1 MISVEFQKK
10 HPNSQKSRSDVS
22 FGTDRVVPL
31 RRTQWVAAFQATNSS
46 KESKRSTGVRWACIE
61 QLRPLHPHQQSLHP
75 PRANSGPKSSKRQLL
90 PSTPEGIHRACQSPR
105 QLLLCIRFG
114 HYRALADANLATWR
128 QSASATTATTA
139 VRVVNG
145 DWGVVTLALTREF
158 GKTFAVLNMANA
170 QTPGGGYLEGMAAQE
185 ENMFR
190 RTDCHFTLTD
200 AVRDAL
206 TGEYHHEMS
215 ALINATDGRV
225 YLDLQRPRVCVRGP
239 EKDASDNWSYN
250 WLEDDEV
257 FSFYEMRGAADD
269 LRDGDA
275 FSPEN
280 TRKKIRAQC
289 DTLVENGVKHVV
301 FGAFGCGQCSK

>member
-1 MISVEFQKK
+1 M
-10 HPNSQKSRSDVS
+10 
-22 FGTDRVVPL
+22 
-31 RRTQWVAAFQATNSS
+31 
-46 KESKRSTGVRWACIE
+46 
-61 QLRPLHPHQQSLHP
+61 
-75 PRANSGPKSSKRQLL
+75 
-90 PSTPEGIHRACQSPR
+90 
-105 QLLLCIRFG
+105 
-114 HYRALADANLATWR
+114 
-128 QSASATTATTA
+128 
-139 VRVVNG
+139 NG

>member
-1 MISVEFQKK
+1 MHRAAATTAPSSAKPASSEGK
-10 HPNSQKSRSDVS
+10 
-22 FGTDRVVPL
+22 L
-31 RRTQWVAAFQATNSS
+31 RAQVIKETIAAFDS
-46 KESKRSTGVRWACIE
+46 RG
-61 QLRPLHPHQQSLHP
+61 
-75 PRANSGPKSSKRQLL
+75 
-90 PSTPEGIHRACQSPR
+90 
-105 QLLLCIRFG
+105 FG

-301 FGAFGCGQCSK
+301 FGAFGCGAFKNPPHEVAKIYREELAVHPAGTFECVAFAIYHAGYGPDNYATFSAAFT